1 MNGQPTTELRVVVVD
16 DSVLLREG
24 ICRILDDAGI
34 EVVAQLG
41 DARTLEAVV
50 EDLAPDLVVLDI
62 RMPPTHTTEGLEAAV
77 SLRKTH
83 PECAVLLL
91 SQFVETRY
99 ALELIAD
106 GAASVG
112 YLLKDRVVDVD
123 QFLASLR
130 RVAAGDTAMDAEVVT
145 RLVGRERRDNPIDQ
159 LSLRERE
166 VLSLM
171 AEGRDNAEAA
181 EVLSLN
187 QRTVE
192 SHVSNI
198 FTKLG
203 LLPETEGHRRVR
215 AVLTYLENAPA

>member
-1 MNGQPTTELRVVVVD
+1 MSSLRVMVVD

-24 ICRILDDAGI
+24 ICRILEDADI

-41 DARTLEAVV
+41 DATTLEAVV
-50 EDLAPDLVVLDI
+50 EELAPDLVVLDI
-62 RMPPTHTTEGLEAAV
+62 RMPPTNTTEGLEAAV

-83 PECAVLLL
+83 PGCAVLLL
-91 SQFVETRY
+91 SQYVETRY

-112 YLLKDRVVDVD
+112 YLLKDRIVDVD
-123 QFLASLR
+123 QFLAALR
-130 RVAAGDTAMDAEVVT
+130 RVAVGDTAIDAEVVT
-145 RLVGRERRDNPIDQ
+145 RLVGRERRDNPIEQ
-159 LSLRERE
+159 LSVRERE

-171 AEGRDNAEAA
+171 AEGRDNT
-181 EVLSLN
+181 EVATTLSLN
-187 QRTVE
+187 PRTVE

-198 FTKLG
+198 FAKLG

-215 AVLTYLENAPA
+215 AVLTYLESAPA

>member
-1 MNGQPTTELRVVVVD
+1 MTLRVVVVD

-24 ICRILDDAGI
+24 IVRILTEAEID
-34 EVVAQLG
+34 VVGQLG
-41 DARTLEAVV
+41 DATDLESLVD
-50 EDLAPDLVVLDI
+50 ELAPDLVVLDI
-62 RMPPTHTTEGLEAAV
+62 RMPPTNTTEGLQAAV
-77 SLRKTH
+77 ALRQSH

-91 SQFVETRY
+91 SQHIETQY

-123 QFLASLR
+123 QFLAALR
-130 RVAAGDTAMDAEVVT
+130 RVAAGETAIDSEVVT
-145 RLVGRERRDNPIDQ
+145 RLVGRERRSNPVDE
-159 LSLRERE
+159 LSARERE
-166 VLSLM
+166 VLSFM
-171 AEGRDNAEAA
+171 AEGHDNADLA
-181 EVLSLN
+181 ELLTLN
-187 QRTVE
+187 PRTVE

-215 AVLTYLENAPA
+215 AVLTFLQWYGLISDMA

>member
-1 MNGQPTTELRVVVVD
+1 MADQQLRVIVVD

-24 ICRILDDAGI
+24 IVRILQESDI
-34 EVVAQLG
+34 EVVGQLG
-41 DARTLEAVV
+41 DATELEAAV
-50 EDLAPDLVVLDI
+50 EQLQPDLVVLDI
-62 RMPPTHTTEGLEAAV
+62 RMPPTNTTEGLQAAV
-77 SLRKTH
+77 ALRQSH

-91 SQFVETRY
+91 SQHIETRY

-123 QFLASLR
+123 QFLAALR
-130 RVAAGDTAMDAEVVT
+130 RVAGGDTAIDAEVVT
-145 RLVGRERRDNPIDQ
+145 RLVSRERRDNPIDE
-159 LSLRERE
+159 LSTRERE

-171 AEGRDNAEAA
+171 AEGHDNADLA
-181 EVLSLN
+181 ELLVLN
-187 QRTVE
+187 ERTVE

-198 FTKLG
+198 FNKLG